1 MLMMLETMEAG
12 EPRRV
17 GRVVSSFYSTFIWLP
32 LSTRASAAVSL
43 CYATNNTIATATR
56 SFSFAGSPS
65 NSSATLRRMSH
76 HDNAASLIAD

>member
-32 LSTRASAAVSL
+32 LSSAAVSL